1 MHVFA
6 QKRPANQ
13 GEDPVRVDQGEDPV
27 KANQGED
34 PVIINRRIA
43 MPLLTK
49 TIKEMFSIAMRE
61 LTKEKKT
68 QF

>member
-13 GEDPVRVDQGEDPV
+13 GEDPVR
-27 KANQGED
+27 ANQGED
-34 PVIINRRIA
+34 PVVINRRIA

-68 QF
+68 QLQV